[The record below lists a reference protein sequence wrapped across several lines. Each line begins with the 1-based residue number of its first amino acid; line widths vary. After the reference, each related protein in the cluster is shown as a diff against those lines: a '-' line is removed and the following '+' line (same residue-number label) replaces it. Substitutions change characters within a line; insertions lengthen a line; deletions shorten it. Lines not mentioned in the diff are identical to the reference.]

1 MDLSCFLV
9 LPVSSQLKWKVKL
22 DCPGSGTIVRTA
34 TAIPAFF
41 RMQDNRWFAFL
52 RMRDIYIDL
61 TCFYTDVTPVTD
73 FRIEYHRVIRR
84 RNIGNR
90 KHFFLR
96 HVFLQKFIYKV
107 GSAIHRTL
115 SFRLMNTRVVFIV
128 GFILLLHAA
137 PKFLGLFPDFYFV
150 VFQLDCQELVPFRRI
165 HCREINSLEI

>member
-9 LPVSSQLKWKVKL
+9 LPISSQLKWKVKL
-22 DCPGSGTIVRTA
+22 NSPGPGTIVCTA

-41 RMQDNRWFAFL
+41 RMKDNRWSAFL

-73 FRIEYHRVIRR
+73 FRIEYHRVIRC

-96 HVFLQKFIYKV
+96 HVFLQKFIYKERKCNPSDPV
-107 GSAIHRTL
+107 ISPYEHPCSLYCGLHTASACRPKIPGAFPR
-115 SFRLMNTRVVFIV
+115 F
-128 GFILLLHAA
+128 LLCR
-137 PKFLGLFPDFYFV
+137 FPA
-150 VFQLDCQELVPFRRI
+150 
-165 HCREINSLEI
+165 